1 MFRIVSLVPSIT
13 ELLFELGLGPQV
25 VGRTAWCIHP
35 RAARSVPKV
44 GGTKDVQLERVR
56 ELAPTHVIVNVDE
69 NRRETYDALR
79 EFVPHVV
86 VTHPLAPRDNLE
98 LYRQMGA
105 VFDCEIEA
113 ERLCGEFERAWTEL
127 GEGPRGRDTSV
138 LLLIWQQPWM
148 TVSRDTYVSR
158 MLATIGWQT
167 LPLEASA
174 RYPVIDRSAWW
185 LEEVELVLLASEPFP
200 FRRSHLAAA
209 AALAPGRP
217 VKLIDG
223 EMISWYGSR
232 AIRGLAYLGAQRE
245 AWAEQ
250 QRSTRGLTAG
260 VAPGKI

>member
-13 ELLFELGLGPQV
+13 ELLFDLGLGEQV

-35 RAARSVPKV
+35 QAARSVPKV

-86 VTHPLAPRDNLE
+86 VTHPLAPLDNLE

-105 VFDCEIEA
+105 LFGCETEA
-113 ERLCGEFERAWTEL
+113 ERLCLEFDRAWAEL
-127 GEGPRGRDTSV
+127 AAGPRGRDTSV

-174 RYPVIDRSAWW
+174 RYPVIERSAWW
-185 LEEVELVLLASEPFP
+185 LDEVELVLLSSEPFP
-200 FRRSHLAAA
+200 FRQSHVARA

-232 AIRGLAYLGAQRE
+232 AIRGLTYLGAQRE
-245 AWAEQ
+245 AWILER
-250 QRSTRGLTAG
+250 RSAGGLTAG
-260 VAPGKI
+260 AAPAKI